1 MLEMERR
8 FFEEM
13 LRRQREEPGPS
24 DGQDAVRRYEVDVC
38 VRYNEMRKARERRG
52 VEAVT
57 SPRKVRQFDELVE
70 RAIPAM
76 EALGMKAEARRNP
89 LHGRIWLVGECLRLN
104 PDAPQEARDAV
115 AELLARADDQA
126 VLPVQ
131 GQDGGEVCWEL
142 WFDLFEETGEA

>member
-1 MLEMERR
+1 M
-8 FFEEM
+8 
-13 LRRQREEPGPS
+13 REEPGLP
-24 DGQDAVRRYEVDVC
+24 DRQDAVRRYEVDVR

-52 VEAVT
+52 VEAVA
-57 SPRKVRQFDELVE
+57 SPRKARQFDELVE

-89 LHGRIWLVGECLRLN
+89 LHGRICLVGERLRLN
-104 PDAPQEARDAV
+104 TDAPQAARDAV
-115 AELLARADDQA
+115 VELLARADDQA

-131 GQDGGEVCWEL
+131 DADGGKLCWEL